1 MRIITLFLIFA
12 SLNVTAQ
19 YDEFIIT
26 ELKAHEGAANCIAFS
41 PDGKTLASG
50 GEDNLV
56 KTWNLETQENIL
68 SLSGHFKG
76 IKALVYSNQG
86 DRLFSA
92 GDRSIRVWSKD
103 GTEEKV
109 LTGHTTFLWSLNI
122 SKDDNYLISGSF
134 DRQFHIWDF
143 HKTDE
148 GIEIDGHKKS
158 VLAVNF
164 SPDGKYMVSGSL
176 DKTIKLWDFK
186 TKELLKTFEGH
197 SDNIYDIKFLPNSKY
212 FISASRDKT
221 VRLWSVEKGEIVK
234 TYPGHKNGVV
244 SIDISPDGNLLLSSS
259 FDGEIKLWEIA
270 TANNL
275 YTFEVP
281 QQAVNCVRFSPDGK
295 SFATASQDGIV
306 RLWDINKSIF
316 VNYYFESELL
326 EDMNNSDLFL
336 PKQKGESRIEFKQR
350 EEAAELAKEKLFE
363 KYYMKYL
370 QMQKN
375 SSFN

>member
-1 MRIITLFLIFA
+1 MRIITILLIFIG
-12 SLNVTAQ
+12 LNLKAQ
-19 YDEFIIT
+19 DDEFIKA
-26 ELKAHEGAANCIAFS
+26 ELKGHEGAVNCVAFS
-41 PDGKTLASG
+41 PDGKFLASG
-50 GEDNLV
+50 GEDELV
-56 KTWNLETQENIL
+56 KIWNLETLENTL
-68 SLSGHFKG
+68 TLRGHFKG

-148 GIEIDGHKKS
+148 SIEVDGHKKS

-186 TKELLKTFEGH
+186 TKEIIKTFEGH
-197 SDNIYDIKFLPNSKY
+197 SDNIYEIKFLPNSKY

-221 VRLWSVEKGEIVK
+221 IRLWSVEKGEIVK
-234 TYPGHKNGVV
+234 TYPGHKNGIV

-259 FDGEIKLWEIA
+259 FDGEIKLWDISN
-270 TANNL
+270 ANNL
-275 YTFEVP
+275 YTYEIP

-295 SFATASQDGIV
+295 NFATASQDELI
-306 RLWDINKSIF
+306 RLWNIDKSIF

-326 EDMNNSDLFL
+326 EDMNKSDLFL
-336 PKQKGESRIEFKQR
+336 PKQKGESRADFKFR
-350 EEAAELAKEKLFE
+350 EEAAEMAKEKLFE

-370 QMQKN
+370 QMKKKN
-375 SSFN
+375 SFD